1 MELKQ
6 LDALA
11 AVAEHGRFSAA
22 ARALDTVQ
30 SNISTHI
37 ARLEDDLGAILVD
50 RSAGELTPEGQVVL
64 TRARRI
70 NTELAA
76 LRDDVTSM
84 TSHVTGQVRL
94 GIIGTTGRWLL
105 PPLLDELSRSFPD
118 VKATVIDSTTTAL
131 IPLLE
136 QGGLDLIVINTPL
149 QHDELFTS
157 PLFEEQ
163 LVVIAPEGHPLAT
176 DGDRPIEITEL
187 QNHELLLSPPG
198 SNLRV
203 LIDDKARQ
211 EQVTLRTVAELDGI
225 RLAATLA
232 FQGYAPAIVPVTAIP
247 SWVGRGGWAVLSLQ
261 NMPRRHVG
269 LAVRRRG
276 MLSAPASAT
285 RDVLRRVVKE
295 LAPTI
300 EGLNAV

>member
-22 ARALDTVQ
+22 ARALNTVQ

-50 RSAGELTPEGQVVL
+50 RSAGELTAEGKVVL

-70 NTELAA
+70 NTELTA
-76 LRDDVTSM
+76 LRDDVASM
-84 TSHVTGQVRL
+84 TSRVTGRVNI

-105 PPLLDELSRSFPD
+105 PPLLDELRRSFPD
-118 VKATVIDSTTTAL
+118 VVATVIDSTTTAL

-136 QGGLDLIVINTPL
+136 HGDLDLAVVNTPL

-157 PLFEEQ
+157 AMFEEQ
-163 LVVIAPEGHPLAT
+163 LVVIAPEGHELST
-176 DGDRPIEITEL
+176 GGDRPIHIREL
-187 QNHELLLSPPG
+187 EEHELLLSPPG
-198 SNLRV
+198 SNLRI
-203 LIDDKARQ
+203 LIDEAARHENIQ
-211 EQVTLRTVAELDGI
+211 LRTVAELDGI

-247 SWVGRGGWAVLSLQ
+247 SWSVRGGWTVLSLQ
-261 NMPRRHVG
+261 EVPPRHVG
-269 LAVRRRG
+269 LAIRRRG

-285 RDVLRRVVKE
+285 RDVLRQVVRTM
-295 LAPTI
+295 APTI
-300 EGLNAV
+300 EGVTAV

>member
-50 RSAGELTPEGQVVL
+50 RSAGQLTPEGQVVL

-84 TSHVTGQVRL
+84 TSRVTGQVRI

-118 VKATVIDSTTTAL
+118 VMTTVIDSTTTAL
-131 IPLLE
+131 VPLLE
-136 QGGLDLIVINTPL
+136 HGDLDLTVINTPL
-149 QHDELFTS
+149 QHDEIFTS
-157 PLFEEQ
+157 PLFDEQ
-163 LVVIAPEGHPLAT
+163 LVVIAPQGHPLGVS
-176 DGDRPIEITEL
+176 GDRPIHISEL
-187 QNHELLLSPPG
+187 EEHELLLSPPG
-198 SNLRV
+198 SNLRE
-203 LIDDKARQ
+203 LIDDKARA
-211 EQVTLRTVAELDGI
+211 ERVTLRTVAELDGI

-247 SWVGRGGWAVLSLQ
+247 AWIGRGKWSVLSLQ
-261 NMPRRHVG
+261 EMPPRHVG

-285 RDVLRRVVKE
+285 RDVLRRVVRD

-300 EGLNAV
+300 DGLTAV

>member
-6 LDALA
+6 LEALA

-37 ARLEDDLGAILVD
+37 ARLEDDLGAILID
-50 RSAGELTPEGQVVL
+50 RSAGQLTPEGQVVL

-76 LRDDVTSM
+76 LRDDVNSM
-84 TSHVTGQVRL
+84 TSRVTGQVRL

-105 PPLLDELSRSFPD
+105 PPLLDELSRAFPD
-118 VKATVIDSTTTAL
+118 VMTTVIDSTTTAL
-131 IPLLE
+131 VPLLE
-136 QGGLDLIVINTPL
+136 HGDLDLTVINTPL
-149 QHDELFTS
+149 QHDEIFTS
-157 PLFEEQ
+157 PLFDEQ
-163 LVVIAPEGHPLAT
+163 LVVIAPEGHPLGIN
-176 DGDRPIEITEL
+176 GDRPIHIREL
-187 QNHELLLSPPG
+187 EEHELLLSPPG

-211 EQVTLRTVAELDGI
+211 EEVQLRTVAELDGI

-247 SWVGRGGWAVLSLQ
+247 AWIGRGNWSVLSLQ
-261 NMPRRHVG
+261 EMPPRPVG

-285 RDVLRRVVKE
+285 RDVLRRVVRDF
-295 LAPTI
+295 APTI
-300 EGLNAV
+300 DGLTAL

>member
-50 RSAGELTPEGQVVL
+50 RSAGELTPEGQAVL

-84 TSHVTGQVRL
+84 TSRVSGQVRI

-105 PPLLDELSRSFPD
+105 PPLLDELGRSFPD
-118 VKATVIDSTTTAL
+118 VIATVIDSTTTAL
-131 IPLLE
+131 VPLLE
-136 QGGLDLIVINTPL
+136 HGDLDLTVINTPL
-149 QHDELFTS
+149 HHDELFTT

-163 LVVIAPEGHPLAT
+163 LVVIAPDGHSLASE
-176 DGDRPIEITEL
+176 GDRPIHI
-187 QNHELLLSPPG
+187 G
-198 SNLRV
+198 
-203 LIDDKARQ
+203 
-211 EQVTLRTVAELDGI
+211 
-225 RLAATLA
+225 
-232 FQGYAPAIVPVTAIP
+232 
-247 SWVGRGGWAVLSLQ
+247 
-261 NMPRRHVG
+261 
-269 LAVRRRG
+269 
-276 MLSAPASAT
+276 
-285 RDVLRRVVKE
+285 E
-295 LAPTI
+295 LA
-300 EGLNAV
+300 EHN

>member
-37 ARLEDDLGAILVD
+37 ARLEDDLGALLVD

-76 LRDDVTSM
+76 LRDDVASM
-84 TSHVTGQVRL
+84 TSRVTGRVRI

-105 PPLLDELSRSFPD
+105 PPLLDELNRSFPD
-118 VKATVIDSTTTAL
+118 VVTTVIDATTTAL

-136 QGGLDLIVINTPL
+136 HGDLDLAVLNTPL

-157 PLFEEQ
+157 PMFEEQ
-163 LVVIAPEGHPLAT
+163 LVVIAPQGHELSAE
-176 DGDRPIEITEL
+176 GDRSIHISEL
-187 QNHELLLSPPG
+187 TDHQLLLSPPG
-198 SNLRV
+198 SNLRA
-203 LIDDKARQ
+203 LIDEAAQ
-211 EQVTLRTVAELDGI
+211 HENVQLQTVAELDGI

-247 SWVGRGGWAVLSLQ
+247 SWVARGEWTVLSLQ
-261 NMPRRHVG
+261 DMAPRHVG

-285 RDVLRRVVKE
+285 RDVLRQMVREV
-295 LAPTI
+295 APTI
-300 EGLNAV
+300 DGLTAV

>member
-50 RSAGELTPEGQVVL
+50 RSAGELTAEGEVVL

-76 LRDDVTSM
+76 LRDDVASM
-84 TSHVTGQVRL
+84 TSRVTGRVRL

-105 PPLLDELSRSFPD
+105 PSLLDELSRSFPD
-118 VKATVIDSTTTAL
+118 VVTTVIDSTTTAL

-136 QGGLDLIVINTPL
+136 HGDLDLAVVNTPL

-157 PLFEEQ
+157 PMFEEQ
-163 LVVIAPEGHPLAT
+163 LVVIAPEGHELSSA
-176 DGDRPIEITEL
+176 GDRPIHITEL
-187 QNHELLLSPPG
+187 EKHKLLLSPPG
-198 SNLRV
+198 SNLRN
-203 LIDDKARQ
+203 LIDEAARTENIQ
-211 EQVTLRTVAELDGI
+211 LRTVAELDGI

-247 SWVGRGGWAVLSLQ
+247 SWIGRGGWTVLSLQ
-261 NMPRRHVG
+261 EVPPRHVG
-269 LAVRRRG
+269 LAIRRRG
-276 MLSAPASAT
+276 MLSAPAAAT
-285 RDVLRRVVKE
+285 RDVLRQVVRTM
-295 LAPTI
+295 APTI
-300 EGLNAV
+300 EGLTAV